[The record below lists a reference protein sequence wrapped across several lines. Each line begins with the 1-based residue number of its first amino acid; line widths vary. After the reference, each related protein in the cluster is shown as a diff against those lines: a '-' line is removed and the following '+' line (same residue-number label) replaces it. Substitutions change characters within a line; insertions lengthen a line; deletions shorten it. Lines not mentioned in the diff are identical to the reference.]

1 MIRTVFN
8 NPWFIGL
15 LGAAATIYLGSV
27 LIQPLH
33 NDDPISSI
41 VMPAPLGLS
50 IFSGEKTST
59 APADQIQR
67 YNAIGSRE
75 NISWLEDVERD
86 PFAGTAMA
94 AGSGSDIAKLPKVV
108 ALFVS
113 DGVKAAVVNNR
124 LVRVGDRVEQF
135 RVTHIGV
142 AHVQVSKSGRSYRL
156 EPEV

>member
-1 MIRTVFN
+1 MIKTVFN

-15 LGAAATIYLGSV
+15 LGAAATIYLGSA
-27 LIQPLH
+27 LIQPLYD
-33 NDDPISSI
+33 DDPSAST

-50 IFSGEKTST
+50 IFSSEKNSS
-59 APADQIQR
+59 ASADQIQR
-67 YNAIGSRE
+67 FAAVGSRE
-75 NISWLEDVERD
+75 KIGWLDDIKRD

-94 AGSGSDIAKLPKVV
+94 TGSGSEIAMLPKVV

-124 LVRVGDRVEQF
+124 LVRVGDQIEQF
-135 RVTHIGV
+135 RVTHIGE

>member
-1 MIRTVFN
+1 VIRTVFN

-15 LGAAATIYLGSV
+15 LGAAATIYLGSAI
-27 LIQPLH
+27 IQPLY
-33 NDDPISSI
+33 DDNPSGST

-50 IFSGEKTST
+50 IFSSEKTSP
-59 APADQIQR
+59 ASADQLQR
-67 YNAIGSRE
+67 YTVVGSRE
-75 NISWLEDVERD
+75 KIGWLDDVKRD

-94 AGSGSDIAKLPKVV
+94 TGSGSEIARLPKVV